1 MIKHLGKAGTDLGPL
16 GALFMTGLHSKN
28 VTVVGQR
35 AIGDDNDETAAFEQS
50 SAFMCF

>member
-28 VTVVGQR
+28 VTVVGQMQR

-50 SAFMCF
+50 SLL